1 MTKDDYIE
9 YITQQ
14 YIDLLGWVQENLSKS
29 TDDEKPV
36 LTYSPQR
43 EQKIVY
49 GAGTGMPY
57 YVNATPKASEELSCY
72 IKSGKGFS
80 LLESVLNEK

>member
-29 TDDEKPV
+29 TDDEKPT

-57 YVNATPKASEELSCY
+57 YVNATPKAAEELSCY
-72 IKSGKGFS
+72 IKSGED
-80 LLESVLNEK
+80 LPPLESVLNEK

>member
-29 TDDEKPV
+29 TDDEKPT

-57 YVNATPKASEELSCY
+57 YVNATPKASEY

-80 LLESVLNEK
+80 PLESVLNEK